1 MMATNNPA
9 TIRRLFEDMRSGDE
23 TVLNTTID
31 ECYSPDYNYH
41 GMGEEFSGRNGL
53 KEMARA
59 YLTGFPNIKVIIEA
73 QVESGDM
80 VATRSVA
87 TGTNSGEF
95 NGRPATEKA
104 MRVQGISMV
113 RFVDGKIVEE
123 WAKGDMLEMMTP
135 IGHLPA

>member
-1 MMATNNPA
+1 MTWLV
-9 TIRRLFEDMRSGDE
+9 T
-23 TVLNTTID
+23 
-31 ECYSPDYNYH
+31 
-41 GMGEEFSGRNGL
+41 
-53 KEMARA
+53 
-59 YLTGFPNIKVIIEA
+59 
-73 QVESGDM
+73 Q
-80 VATRSVA
+80 SVS
-87 TGTNSGEF
+87 TWTNSGEF